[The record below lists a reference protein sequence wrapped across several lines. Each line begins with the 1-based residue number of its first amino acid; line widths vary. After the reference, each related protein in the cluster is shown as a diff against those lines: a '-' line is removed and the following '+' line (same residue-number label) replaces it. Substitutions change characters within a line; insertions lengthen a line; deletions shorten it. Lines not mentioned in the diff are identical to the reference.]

1 MDKTFWLGFLAYLVP
16 TFPLGY
22 FWHLKTFAHRYEA
35 LQMYREQVIIPFGL
49 ASMIVQ
55 GALFSW
61 AYPHLF
67 STAHEQWAS
76 SALACAL
83 TYGALSWSFTTL
95 PVAAKF
101 RMTSVSGFVAL
112 ESAFTALQFAIVGP
126 LLALAY
132 RS

>member
-1 MDKTFWLGFLAYLVP
+1 MDKSFWLGFLAYLVP

-22 FWHLKTFAHRYEA
+22 FWHLKAFAHRYEA

-67 STAHEQWAS
+67 SSAHEQ
-76 SALACAL
+76 
-83 TYGALSWSFTTL
+83 
-95 PVAAKF
+95 
-101 RMTSVSGFVAL
+101 
-112 ESAFTALQFAIVGP
+112 
-126 LLALAY
+126 
-132 RS
+132 

>member
-22 FWHLKTFAHRYEA
+22 FWHLKTFARRYEA

-67 STAHEQWAS
+67 STAHEQWTS

-83 TYGALSWSFTTL
+83 AYGVLSWSFTTL
-95 PVAAKF
+95 AVAAKF

-112 ESAFTALQFAIVGP
+112 ESAFTALQFVIVGP
-126 LLALAY
+126 LMAIAY